1 MTEPVNVTTESGSV
15 ADGDVHDAGAAEG
28 GAHLPADDTGG
39 GGDADLVNEH

>member
-15 ADGDVHDAGAAEG
+15 ADGEDTQDGGAEG
-28 GAHLPADDTGG
+28 GAHLPDSDSS